1 MQRAGNVAFQN
12 DSLGTLGD
20 LGIRDRNRGKQGL
33 RVGVDGAVIELIR
46 VRCLYYS
53 SKVHNSDSVRNMSDY
68 QQVVRDE
75 EISNTELFLQLFKHI
90 DDLRLDGNVQ
100 RGYGFVADDE
110 FGIYSQ
116 RSRDTDTLSLAAGE
130 LVDVSCRVLRVQSDQ
145 FHEAEDLLSALCF
158 VGIEFMDVQG
168 LADDLFDRHTG
179 IQRGIGILEN
189 HLHLGAVLDHVLI
202 CDQISVVVDLA
213 AGGLVETQKRTAD
226 SSLAAAGLAYKS
238 ESLTGLNAEVH
249 SVNSL

>member
-1 MQRAGNVAFQN
+1 
-12 DSLGTLGD
+12 
-20 LGIRDRNRGKQGL
+20 
-33 RVGVDGAVIELIR
+33 
-46 VRCLYYS
+46 
-53 SKVHNSDSVRNMSDY
+53 MSDY

-168 LADDLFDRHTG
+168 LAVMF
-179 IQRGIGILEN
+179 
-189 HLHLGAVLDHVLI
+189 
-202 CDQISVVVDLA
+202 
-213 AGGLVETQKRTAD
+213 
-226 SSLAAAGLAYKS
+226 
-238 ESLTGLNAEVH
+238 
-249 SVNSL
+249 

>member
-1 MQRAGNVAFQN
+1 MAVASVGQGRALLRALLSRVAASGAERAARRHVQRAGNVAFQD

-20 LGIRDRNRGKQGL
+20 LGIRNRNRRKQGL

-130 LVDVSCRVLRVQSDQ
+130 LVDVSCRMLRVQSDQ

-158 VGIEFMDVQG
+158 VGIEFMDIQG
-168 LADDLFDRHTG
+168 LANDLFDRHTG
-179 IQRGIGILEN
+179 VQRGIGILEN
-189 HLHLGAVLDHVLI
+189 RSRRRWACRD
-202 CDQISVVVDLA
+202 
-213 AGGLVETQKRTAD
+213 EE
-226 SSLAAAGLAYKS
+226 AY
-238 ESLTGLNAEVH
+238 GRQ
-249 SVNSL
+249 